1 MAEFVGTYRLK
12 YYLHAS
18 HAIRWEKGEGQA
30 HGHSW
35 EIILEFQAMDQEM
48 IVFDQVEQA
57 LENEFDQYA
66 NRFLNEL
73 PQFEQLNPTIEH
85 LAAFFFEQ
93 VASVLEYFNARLE
106 RLELG
111 ESPTRFY
118 CITRKVEG

>member
-1 MAEFVGTYRLK
+1 MTEFIGTYRLK

-48 IVFDQVEQA
+48 IVFDHVERA
-57 LENEFDQYA
+57 LEKEFDHYA
-66 NRFLNEL
+66 NQFLNDL
-73 PQFEQLNPTIEH
+73 PQFKELNPTIEH
-85 LAAFFFEQ
+85 LAAFFFER
-93 VASVLEYFNARLE
+93 VATVLKTFNAQLE

-118 CITRKVEG
+118 CITRKVED